1 MKKRYI
7 VLYIIVMLI
16 ALSSMGYGIYKV
28 YTQSQQTKEAE
39 DIVDA
44 GKEVYN
50 QYVKGKG
57 DLWDNEQGNS
67 ENSSETPTYIDEEGV
82 VHYLDT
88 FVTDGKGLIHA
99 LQTRYNNTD
108 VVAYLVIDAY
118 DLYTPILWH
127 EGDYKYYLR
136 HNIYGEYSYNGSIY
150 LDSDCCP
157 DFQNAGNMI
166 YGHNMLDG
174 MMFGRLEKEISERG
188 IEGVE
193 VVIYTD
199 SEKLVYKPIIYGP
212 VAALDRGF
220 YVTQEEPEEGFFVSG
235 FSKKYGKQ
243 CPEGYDNYLTLMT
256 CYYKDS
262 SRQRFCLTCGLVSR
276 TRIG

>member
-16 ALSSMGYGIYKV
+16 ALSLMGYGIYKV

-39 DIVDA
+39 EIVEA
-44 GKEVYN
+44 GKEIYN
-50 QYVKGKG
+50 QYINGLNTEEASEPKH
-57 DLWDNEQGNS
+57 S
-67 ENSSETPTYIDEEGV
+67 ENDSESPTYIDEEGI
-82 VHYLDT
+82 VHYLDA

-99 LQTRYNNTD
+99 LQTRYGNTD
-108 VVAYLVIDAY
+108 VVAYLVIEAY

-127 EGDYKYYLR
+127 DGDYKYYLR
-136 HNIYGEYSYNGSIY
+136 HNIYGDYSYNGSIY
-150 LDSDCCP
+150 LDSDCRP
-157 DFQNAGNMI
+157 DFLNAGNMI

-174 MMFGRLEKEISERG
+174 MMFGRLEKTINELG

-220 YVTQEEPEEGFFVSG
+220 YVTPEEPEDGFFVSG
-235 FSKKYGKQ
+235 FSEKYGKP
-243 CPEGYDNYLTLMT
+243 CPEGYNNYLTLMT
-256 CYYKDS
+256 CYYKDA
-262 SRQRFCLTCGLVSR
+262 SRQRFCLTCGLISR